1 MSDRRISGQLHYSDN
16 LSTLANFG
24 PLAIAAH
31 KKFKNQA
38 SEKTERC
45 KMAKIKLLV
54 ILVTVVM
61 IISLAFNAYQWNTTL
76 SPAKQSFKEE
86 MGLLLVNA
94 QATINAELLRL
105 DRLLSNTCQQLSVA
119 GLAGTEVNEILNGL
133 YTENS
138 DIIVNA
144 ATADKNDILLAVQPG
159 EYSNIIGQDI
169 ENQEQNIEMHKTMRP
184 SLSNLISLV
193 EGFPGVVMVS
203 PVFDTN
209 QQLIGSLSIVFQPY
223 QLIHPIVKD
232 SAKGIYT
239 IYALQENST
248 LIYDANSEEQGKNIF
263 TDEEYQGYTELQTF
277 IHQVIDTQSGYGT
290 YSYFDDLAASR
301 PLVSKEAYWTT
312 IGIYNADWR
321 LVIAHNL

>member
-1 MSDRRISGQLHYSDN
+1 
-16 LSTLANFG
+16 
-24 PLAIAAH
+24 
-31 KKFKNQA
+31 
-38 SEKTERC
+38 
-45 KMAKIKLLV
+45 MAKTKLLV
-54 ILVTVVM
+54 ISVTIIM
-61 IISLAFNAYQWNTTL
+61 IISLAFNAYQWSTNL

-86 MGLLLVNA
+86 MALTLINA

-105 DRLLSNTCQQLSVA
+105 DRLLSNACQQLSTT
-119 GLAGTEVNEILNGL
+119 GLVGTGAEEILNGL

-138 DIIVNA
+138 DLIVNA
-144 ATADKNDILLAVQPG
+144 ATADKNDILLAVQPH
-159 EYSNIIGQDI
+159 EFSNVIGQDM

-184 SLSNLISLV
+184 AISNLISLV
-193 EGFPGVVMVS
+193 EGLPGVVIVS

-239 IYALQENST
+239 IYAIQKNST
-248 LIYDANSEEQGKNIF
+248 LIYDANSEEQGRNIF
-263 TDEEYQGYTELQTF
+263 TDEAYQGYTELQTF

-301 PLVSKEAYWTT
+301 PLVNKEAYWTT
-312 IGIYNADWR
+312 IGIYNSDWR